1 MRAFK
6 SIVPVTILM
15 LSVLILQG
23 YATQLNGGHTLV
35 YTQKAQLLNPGELN
49 LVLHTRGYAKR
60 IANES
65 YTMVDGTGAISAHFG
80 FSRLLELGV
89 TMILYQDLNLSQQ
102 EINDELYEEQIPDDI
117 ILRMK
122 FGGWGIATSSASVLR
137 TTIGLDYRLRTALV
151 RDDVYLEPYSSDGME
166 FGINLM
172 FSFFTNAF
180 YPDES
185 HQVHLNFG
193 YLNHN
198 DAGIGKGFFT
208 SAQQLT
214 YSLAYVYPTL
224 LFDFHGEIHG
234 GNFIEDPAVD
244 VYSRED
250 YLYFSPGLT
259 YKPFYGFGFQ
269 FAVDWLIL
277 DKENTTEGRVIPP
290 GYPGNYPPWRIAG
303 NIVLSPTTTFFAQP
317 TFAKVSQESKYRER
331 LLEKAGIDRRA
342 LFEWVTDEDFGT
354 EYIDLEL
361 EKIRQKRKEA
371 EEELEKLK
379 HELGQ

>member
-6 SIVPVTILM
+6 SIVPVIIFL
-15 LSVLILQG
+15 LGVLTVQG
-23 YATQLNGGHTLV
+23 YSTQLNGGHTLL
-35 YTQKAQLLNPGELN
+35 YTQKAKLLNPGELN
-49 LVLHTRGYAKR
+49 LVLHARGYAKQ
-60 IANES
+60 IADS
-65 YTMVDGTGAISAHFG
+65 GYTMYNGTGAISGHFG
-80 FSRLLELGV
+80 FSKLLEMGV
-89 TMILYQDLNLSQQ
+89 TVILYQDLNLSQ
-102 EINDELYEEQIPDDI
+102 EKHNDEIYDEQIPDDV
-117 ILRMK
+117 ILRLK
-122 FGGWGIATSSASVLR
+122 FGGWGISTGSSSVLR

-151 RDDVYLEPYSSDGME
+151 RNDVYLEPYSSDGLE
-166 FGINLM
+166 FGINFM
-172 FSFFTNAF
+172 FSYLTNAF

-185 HQVHLNFG
+185 HQVHFNLG

-198 DAGIGKGFFT
+198 DAGIGKGIFT

-224 LFDFHGEIHG
+224 LIDFHGEIHG
-234 GNFIEDPAVD
+234 GNFMEDPPVD
-244 VYSRED
+244 AYSRED
-250 YLYFSPGLT
+250 YLYFSPGIT

-269 FAVDWLIL
+269 VAVDWLII
-277 DKENTTEGRVIPP
+277 DKENTTEGSVIPP

-303 NIVLSPTTTFFAQP
+303 NIVLSPTTAFFAQP
-317 TFAKVSQESKYRER
+317 TFAKVSEESKYRER

-342 LFEWVTDEDFGT
+342 LFEWITDEDFGT

-379 HELGQ
+379 EELGQ

>member
-6 SIVPVTILM
+6 SIVPAIIL
-15 LSVLILQG
+15 LLGVLILQG

-35 YTQKAQLLNPGELN
+35 YTQKAQLLDPGELN
-49 LVLHTRGYAKR
+49 LVLHARGYAKQ
-60 IANES
+60 IADAG
-65 YTMVDGTGAISAHFG
+65 YTMFDGTGAFSGHFG
-80 FSRLLELGV
+80 FSRVLEFGV
-89 TMILYQDLNLSQQ
+89 TMILYQDLNLSQE
-102 EINDELYEEQIPDDI
+102 EINDKIYAEQIPDDI

-122 FGGWGIATSSASVLR
+122 FGGWGISTSSSTVLR
-137 TTIGLDYRLRTALV
+137 ATIGLDYRLRTALV
-151 RDDVYLEPYSSDGME
+151 RNDVYLEPYSSDGLE
-166 FGINLM
+166 FGFNVML
-172 FSFFTNAF
+172 SFFSNAF

-185 HQVHLNFG
+185 HQVHFNLG

-198 DAGIGKGFFT
+198 DSGIGKGLFT
-208 SAQQLT
+208 SAQELT

-224 LFDFHGEIHG
+224 LFDLHVEIHG
-234 GNFIEDPAVD
+234 SNFMEDPPID
-244 VYSRED
+244 VFSRED
-250 YLYFSPGLT
+250 YLYFSPGIT

-269 FAVDWLIL
+269 LAVDLLIV
-277 DKENTTEGRVIPP
+277 DKENTTEGFMIPA

-317 TFAKVSQESKYRER
+317 TFAKVSEESKYRER

-379 HELGQ
+379 EELGQ